1 MANSFSDLQ
10 TGHSS
15 SSVEDGLLRFW
26 ESRIFH
32 RGRELMGVDM
42 LLLNSQRR
50 KLKGGLPGRSGSST
64 AKILGKDMESR
75 QKGLLSGEGTPET
88 VSGRQD
94 RVYSVLKR
102 GRR

>member
-1 MANSFSDLQ
+1 M
-10 TGHSS
+10 
-15 SSVEDGLLRFW
+15 
-26 ESRIFH
+26 
-32 RGRELMGVDM
+32 
-42 LLLNSQRR
+42 RR
-50 KLKGGLPGRSGSST
+50 LPGRSGSST

-75 QKGLLSGEGTPET
+75 QKGLLSGEGTPES

>member
-1 MANSFSDLQ
+1 RWRFIYKK

-42 LLLNSQRR
+42 LLLNSQVTWKKR
-50 KLKGGLPGRSGSST
+50 KLYSKDFRERYGDK
-64 AKILGKDMESR
+64 AKRAFEW
-75 QKGLLSGEGTPET
+75 
-88 VSGRQD
+88 
-94 RVYSVLKR
+94 
-102 GRR
+102 RRNT